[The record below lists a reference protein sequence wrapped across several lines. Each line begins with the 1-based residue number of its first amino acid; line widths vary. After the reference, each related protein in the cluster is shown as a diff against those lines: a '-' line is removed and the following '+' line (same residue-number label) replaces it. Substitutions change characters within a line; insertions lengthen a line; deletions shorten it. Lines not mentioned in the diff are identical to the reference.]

1 VLHEIP
7 KVWNHF
13 RRTAREIDDRN
24 IALGQ
29 PIHDPINRLPRDDFP
44 PLWPCVHVTMHARQI
59 ANLSDVHLK
68 NLRMAPTQVY
78 AFRRESFRKPVHL
91 LQASSSTQLVDQLAP
106 FNIKV
111 HVDAMIIS
119 IIVPTL
125 NEAGLIQPFLVHLRD
140 RAAGAE
146 IIVADGGSCDS
157 TADLARGL
165 FDRLVL
171 SKRNRA
177 IQMNAG
183 ARAARGDILW
193 FVHVDA
199 KVPWGCLEEIER
211 IMDDPNV
218 AGGFFRIRLPQ
229 ASIYRLTDSFAH
241 YAGILLRMRC
251 GDHGIFCRRT
261 AFLDIGGFPEVPL
274 MEDVEFFRRL
284 GRHGRVVYS
293 RKRILA
299 SPRRYEAIGPVR
311 LTLAYGFIA
320 TLYIF
325 GIPLPKLASIYERT
339 CCKRHTELSA

>member
-1 VLHEIP
+1 
-7 KVWNHF
+7 
-13 RRTAREIDDRN
+13 
-24 IALGQ
+24 
-29 PIHDPINRLPRDDFP
+29 
-44 PLWPCVHVTMHARQI
+44 
-59 ANLSDVHLK
+59 
-68 NLRMAPTQVY
+68 MASTQVY
-78 AFRRESFRKPVHL
+78 AFRRESLRKPVHL

-125 NEAGLIQPFLVHLRD
+125 NEAGLIQPFLAHLRD

-183 ARAARGDILW
+183 ARAARGEILW

-229 ASIYRLTDSFAH
+229 ASIYRLTDTFAH

-261 AFLDIGGFPEVPL
+261 AFFEIGGFPEVPL

-284 GRHGRVVYS
+284 RRRGRVICS
-293 RKRILA
+293 QKRILA
-299 SPRRYEAIGPVR
+299 SPRRYETIGPVR
-311 LTLAYGFIA
+311 LTLAYGLI
-320 TLYIF
+320 TVLYIF
-325 GIPLPKLASIYERT
+325 GIPLSKLASIYKRT
-339 CCKRHTELSA
+339 CCKRHPELSA